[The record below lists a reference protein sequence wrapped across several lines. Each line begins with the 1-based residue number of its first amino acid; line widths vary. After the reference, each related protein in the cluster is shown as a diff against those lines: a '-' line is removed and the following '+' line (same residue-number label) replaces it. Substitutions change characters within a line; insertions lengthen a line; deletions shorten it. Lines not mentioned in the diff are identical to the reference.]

1 MALMAEVNIDWKE
14 ELVEGPRDFY
24 VRLSPKI
31 SYKIVGAKQAVN
43 AVAERAL
50 KDLQKAAKEAKGKR

>member
-1 MALMAEVNIDWKE
+1 MTLMAEVNIDWKE
-14 ELVEGPRDFY
+14 ELVEGPRNFY
-24 VRLSPKI
+24 VKLSPKI
-31 SYKIVGAKQAVN
+31 SYKLVGGEKATN

>member
-1 MALMAEVNIDWKE
+1 MTLMAEVNIDWKE
-14 ELVEGPRDFY
+14 ELVEGPASFY
-24 VRLSPKI
+24 VKLSPKI
-31 SYKIVGAKQAVN
+31 SYKLVGGEQATK